1 MDRLYIRYNLTV
13 GPYVFV
19 QDYGDPN
26 EYHAP
31 GGLIVDEEW
40 VRQRAQQNNWGEV
53 SKVCGAIDGRAD
65 NANTIGDWERET
77 ADRWKEFSSSA
88 DPSRT
93 T

>member
-19 QDYGDPN
+19 QDYDDPS

-65 NANTIGDWERET
+65 NTAIGDWERET
-77 ADRWKEFSSSA
+77 ADRWKELSSSA